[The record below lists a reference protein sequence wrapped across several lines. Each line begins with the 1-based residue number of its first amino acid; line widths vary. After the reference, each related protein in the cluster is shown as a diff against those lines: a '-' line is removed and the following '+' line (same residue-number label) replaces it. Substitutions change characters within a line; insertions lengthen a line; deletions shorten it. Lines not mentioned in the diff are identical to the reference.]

1 MIKGVFSL
9 ITLYSGTPG
18 SGKSYHAAQNIFYLL
33 RGRKNVICNI
43 PINEKACKQN
53 FFHYWLSKIL
63 RKEIVGSRETGCFV
77 YKDNMALTPAFLIDY
92 AKKNHNRKKE
102 GQTTVVIDEC
112 GIMFN
117 PRTFSQSDRLEWIQ
131 FFSLHRHYGYDFIL
145 ISQSDRMLDRQI
157 RSFIEYEH
165 RHRKATNFG
174 FGGMLLHF
182 LTMSTFFVDVKLWY
196 GLREKVGADWIRY
209 SGRIA
214 SVYDTMYLEDL
225 PDDDAD
231 SPDGQEED
239 APAEMGDE
247 ERGGPIPDGALLSP
261 SPDLAVRI
269 YDRE

>member
-1 MIKGVFSL
+1 M

-18 SGKSYHAAQNIFYLL
+18 SGKSFHAAERIFYLL

-53 FFHYWLSKIL
+53 LFHYWVSKIL
-63 RKEIVGSRETGCFV
+63 RKEVVGRREIGHFI
-77 YKDNMALTPAFLIDY
+77 YKNNMELTPAFLIEY

-131 FFSLHRHYGYDFIL
+131 FFSLHRHYGYNFIL
-145 ISQSDRMLDRQI
+145 ISQSDRMIDRQI
-157 RSFIEYEH
+157 RSFVEYEH
-165 RHRKATNFG
+165 RHRKANNFG
-174 FGGMLLHF
+174 LGGMILHL

-196 GLREKVGADWIRY
+196 GLREKVGVDWIRY

-214 SVYDTMYLEDL
+214 SVYDTMYLGNL
-225 PDDDAD
+225 DDEPCDT
-231 SPDGQEED
+231 SEQEED
-239 APAEMGDE
+239 APTDTGDE
-247 ERGGPIPDGALLSP
+247 GRGGPVPDGAVLSP
-261 SPDLAVRI
+261 APAGMVRV
-269 YDRE
+269 YDNE

>member
-1 MIKGVFSL
+1 M

-18 SGKSYHAAQNIFYLL
+18 SGKSFHAAQRIFYLL

-43 PINEKACKQN
+43 PINEEVCKQN
-53 FFHYWLSKIL
+53 LFHYWLSKVL
-63 RKEIVGSRETGCFV
+63 QKEVVGRRQIGHFI
-77 YKDNMALTPAFLIDY
+77 YKNNMELTPSFLIEY
-92 AKKNHNRKKE
+92 AKKNHNRRKE

-131 FFSLHRHYGYDFIL
+131 FFSLHRHYGYNFIL
-145 ISQSDRMLDRQI
+145 ISQSDRMIDRQI

-165 RHRKATNFG
+165 RHRKANNFG
-174 FGGMLLHF
+174 IGGMIIHL

-196 GLREKVGADWIRY
+196 GLREKVGVDWIRY

-214 SVYDTMYLEDL
+214 SVYDTMYLGDLDDEPDDL
-225 PDDDAD
+225 PE
-231 SPDGQEED
+231 QEED
-239 APAEMGDE
+239 TPTDMGDE
-247 ERGGPIPDGALLSP
+247 ARGGPMPDGAVLSP
-261 SPDLAVRI
+261 APAGTVRV